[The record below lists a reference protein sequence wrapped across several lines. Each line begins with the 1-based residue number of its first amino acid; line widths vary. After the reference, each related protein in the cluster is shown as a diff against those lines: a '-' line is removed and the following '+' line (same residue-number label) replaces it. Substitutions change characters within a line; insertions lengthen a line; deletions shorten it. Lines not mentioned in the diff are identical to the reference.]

1 MKLTEIVKGMW
12 GLFPFRWMLDLL
24 ARIFIVS
31 AVLSYFDSVGGSTF
45 MVTTILSLWMLM
57 PLYGLLQSFYY
68 SAWGCQNR
76 YTSLWN
82 MLEGIRALDKASKKR
97 IEATKLR
104 IWVER
109 NPEIHLFNYWF
120 LKYLRRKEWKNI
132 DIDDYDKLPSN
143 KGSEKKGSGKQ

>member
-1 MKLTEIVKGMW
+1 MKFFEIIKGMW
-12 GLFPFRWMLDLL
+12 DLFPLRWMIDLL
-24 ARIFIVS
+24 ARIFISS
-31 AVLSYFDSVGGSTF
+31 AVLSYLDSVDSSTF
-45 MVTTILSLWMLM
+45 IFTAVLSMWMLM

-82 MLEGIRALDKASKKR
+82 MLESIRVLDKVSKKR

-132 DIDDYDKLPSN
+132 NVDEYDKLPSN
-143 KGSEKKGSGKQ
+143 KHSSKKGKWKQ